1 MKDVFAGKRSI
12 VFPVKFSVLLLSSIA
27 TFCISGAA
35 RAEEAESVSKSMVR
49 KNIAAHHVRNIKTDK
64 NSKKNYKS
72 AISNRSE
79 EVEVSGSQRYMQSG
93 STMKVD
99 SRIMQSEV
107 PGQNILKSLGQ
118 LPGTSYSSSDPLGID
133 GWSTSIHIR
142 GFSQNQLGVTLDGIP
157 LNDQT
162 YANLNGLNIN
172 NAIISDD
179 IGRASLSVGSGA
191 LGVPSNS
198 NLGGSMEMS
207 VRDPS
212 DLAGAKVSQGFGSYG
227 MERTYVRLD
236 SGKLNQSGTK
246 LFVSYARA
254 YEKKYN
260 SSSPD
265 FMQNVDS
272 KIVQPLGERAHAS
285 LFFNW
290 SNAEVW
296 NYSDN
301 SLEML
306 DKLGWRTANFYPDY
320 GAAYSAAQWGYT
332 NGASGSLPAGWQNVS
347 TTYGTAFYDAG
358 QATVDYLTGLHLDVD
373 ITDRLKWHGLLYGH
387 KDDTHTVVGDPYDYS
402 STGAP
407 LAEDVWHLQQQ
418 RAGFTTNFTYDYQK
432 HHIETGAWFEN
443 NRQETSFN
451 IYNQPLLGQ
460 GNPVSVTGPYN
471 TYGLLYPIYHYQW
484 NTNTFQYHLM
494 DTYTPLDNLRLTY
507 GFKSMLQ
514 TTSGG
519 AQSGFSNLAHG
530 SMTSSAAFLPNVN
543 LVWRFMKHHEL
554 YFDVAETMRPYSV
567 AAKGSYTSPW
577 GVSTQSEFEQNRSKL
592 RPEKDWVYVV
602 GYRYTSRKVVASV
615 AAYHADISHRLLSG
629 NTGSINSPNYVIVD
643 SQKASMNGVDASINY
658 YPVKW
663 LGIFNS
669 FSYNHMAYGSN
680 VQVVSTSGSGNLN
693 GKKMVAYPSFIYKT
707 GIDLHYKGFD
717 ANFYANYF
725 SKRYYSLMNDT
736 SVKPYW
742 FTSVGATYDFGKV
755 SVLKNVKVSFNV
767 YNLLNQKYISQMG
780 ENGFPIQGDYQSLQR
795 GAVREFFGTIS
806 ASY

>member
-1 MKDVFAGKRSI
+1 MMRGVFAEKQNPML
-12 VFPVKFSVLLLSSIA
+12 PVKLRILLLSSIA
-27 TFCISGAA
+27 ALYVSGVALAEDAKPVGKVAVRGKVAVSGAHNVKKSNKA
-35 RAEEAESVSKSMVR
+35 AVSR
-49 KNIAAHHVRNIKTDK
+49 H
-64 NSKKNYKS
+64 
-72 AISNRSE
+72 SE
-79 EVEVSGSQRYMQSG
+79 EVEVAGSQRYMQTG
-93 STMKVD
+93 SSMKVD
-99 SRIMQSEV
+99 SRILQSEV

-133 GWSTSIHIR
+133 GWSSSIHVR

-172 NAIISDD
+172 NAAISDD
-179 IGRASLSVGSGA
+179 IGRASMSVGAGGLA
-191 LGVPSNS
+191 VPSNS

-207 VRDPS
+207 IKDPS
-212 DLAGAKVSQGFGSYG
+212 DKMGAKVSQGFGSYG
-227 MERTYVRLD
+227 MKRTYVRLD
-236 SGKLNQSGTK
+236 SGKLNHSGTK
-246 LFVSYARA
+246 FFVSYARA

-265 FMQNVDS
+265 FMQNVDA
-272 KIVQPLGERAHAS
+272 KIMQPLGERVRAA

-306 DKLGWRTANFYPDY
+306 DKLGWRTANFYPNY
-320 GAAYSAAQWGYT
+320 AGAYAAGLWGMT
-332 NGASGSLPAGWQNVS
+332 DGAQGSLPAGWQNVS

-358 QATVDYLTGLHLDVD
+358 QATVDYLTGLHLDAD
-373 ITDRLKWHGLLYGH
+373 IMDRLKWHGLLYGH

-402 STGAP
+402 TTGAP

-418 RAGFTTNFTYDYQK
+418 RGGFTTSFTYDYKK
-432 HHIETGAWFEN
+432 HHFETGAWFEN

-460 GNPVSVTGPYN
+460 GTPVSVTGPYDR
-471 TYGLLYPIYHYQW
+471 YGLLYSAYHYKW

-494 DTYTPLDNLRLTY
+494 DTYTPFDNLRLTY

-519 AQSGFSNLAHG
+519 AQAGFSNLAHG

-543 LVWRFMKHHEL
+543 LVWRFLPHHEL

-577 GVSTQSEFEQNRSKL
+577 GVSTQALFNENRSKL
-592 RPEKDWVYVV
+592 KPEKDWVYVV
-602 GYRYTSRKVVASV
+602 GYRYTSRKIVASI
-615 AAYHADISHRLLSG
+615 AGYHADISHRLMSASV
-629 NTGSINSPNYVIVD
+629 GSINNPVSTVID
-643 SQKASMNGVDASINY
+643 TRKASMYGVDASINY
-658 YPVKW
+658 YPFKW

-669 FSYNHMAYGSN
+669 ISYNHMTYGAHVN
-680 VQVVSTSGSGNLN
+680 ACPLTGNCDMY

-707 GIDLHYKGFD
+707 GIDFHYHGFN

-736 SVKPYW
+736 SVSPYW
-742 FTSVGATYDFGKV
+742 FTSAGASYDFGRV
-755 SVLKNVKVSFNV
+755 SVLKNVKVNFTV
-767 YNLLNQKYISQMG
+767 YNLLNQKYISMMG
-780 ENGFPIQGDYQSLQR
+780 ENGFPVSGDYQSLQR
-795 GAVREFFGTIS
+795 GAVREFFGTVS
-806 ASY
+806 ASF